1 MFGGKKKATY
11 YIHGGTMYEY
21 LECGD
26 FLIFIF
32 DFDLKNKSTC
42 VLMAK
47 DRGDWVAYLE
57 SGR

>member
-1 MFGGKKKATY
+1 
-11 YIHGGTMYEY
+11 MYEY